1 MASVYRLGAVA
12 QSRAAF
18 GEQQQLM
25 NRPRLRR
32 SSTTVLCVG
41 HVAVDEL
48 RSDTAHEHVDRD
60 GLALKKRPDDAERC
74 ADG

>member
-1 MASVYRLGAVA
+1 M
-12 QSRAAF
+12 
-18 GEQQQLM
+18 M
-25 NRPRLRR
+25 NMTSMRR
-32 SSTTVLCVG
+32 SSTTVLFVG

-60 GLALKKRPDDAERC
+60 GLALKKRPDDAERR

>member
-18 GEQQQLM
+18 SEQQQLM
-25 NRPRLRR
+25 NMTSMRR
-32 SSTTVLCVG
+32 SSTTVLFVG

-60 GLALKKRPDDAERC
+60 GLALKKRPDDAERR